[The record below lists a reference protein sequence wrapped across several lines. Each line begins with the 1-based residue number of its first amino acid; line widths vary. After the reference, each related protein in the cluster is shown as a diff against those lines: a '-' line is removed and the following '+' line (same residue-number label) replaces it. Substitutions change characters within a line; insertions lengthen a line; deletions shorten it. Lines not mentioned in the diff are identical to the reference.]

1 MKTLRDVSLLAA
13 PLFVLLSACG
23 GGGGG
28 GSPAVSDTST
38 PPAASTP
45 TPGSGDLTPAIVASN
60 TVQNLC
66 EKPRSGNASDRQG
79 SLLNELTWVRSWID
93 ESYLWYKEVPTTYLA
108 QNFSTP
114 IAYFNVLKTPATTAS
129 GKLKDRFHFTYTTAE
144 WEASLKGV
152 ELGYGMLLALTQ
164 TTPPRKA
171 VITIVEPGSP
181 AALAGLQRGDVL
193 QTVDGVDFV
202 NAAGQASV
210 DTINA
215 ALFPAAQGRHTVSF
229 LRNGASINASLQSIA
244 VNTSAVQNER
254 IIDTP
259 TGKVGYLTF
268 NTHNNVAERQ
278 LVDTMRRF
286 QAAGVSDLV
295 LDVRYNGGGLL
306 DIASELAYMIA
317 GPQTTSGKTFEQ
329 IIANDKIRREAPLGF
344 HAQSQGLAS
353 ANPLAKGTALPY
365 LGLKRVTLLTTGNTC
380 SASEAIING
389 LRGVDV
395 EVNLMGGTTCG
406 KPYGFY
412 PQPNCGTT
420 YFAVQFQGVNAK
432 GFGDYADG
440 MAPTCAVAD
449 DYQHALGDANE
460 AMLAAALQ
468 YRNTGRCTLPT
479 GMSRLLGTVESSET
493 VAARLLR
500 PQYKEIAIG
509 RQP

>member
-1 MKTLRDVSLLAA
+1 MKTLRTVSLLAA
-13 PLFVLLSACG
+13 PLLLLLSACG

-28 GSPAVSDTST
+28 SSAVSEVPPTT
-38 PPAASTP
+38 PPVSGVTP
-45 TPGSGDLTPAIVASN
+45 TIVASN

-66 EKPRSGNASDRQG
+66 EKPRSGNATDRQG
-79 SLLNELTWVRSWID
+79 TLLNELTWVRSWID
-93 ESYLWYKEVPTTYLA
+93 ESYLWYKEVPTTYLP

-114 IAYFNVLKTPATTAS
+114 IAYFNVLKTSAVTAS
-129 GKLKDRFHFTYTTAE
+129 GKPKDQFHFTYTTAE

-152 ELGYGMLLALTQ
+152 ELGYGMLLAMTQ
-164 TTPPRKA
+164 NTPPRRA

-202 NAAGQASV
+202 NAANQASI
-210 DTINA
+210 DILNNG
-215 ALFPAAQGRHTVSF
+215 LFPAAQGTHTMGF
-229 LRNGASINASLQSIA
+229 LRGGVTVNATLQAIE

-254 IIDTP
+254 IIDTA

-329 IIANDKIRREAPLGF
+329 VIANDKTRREAPLGF
-344 HAQSQGLAS
+344 HAQSQGFAA
-353 ANPLAKGTALPY
+353 ANGLAKGTALPY

-395 EVNLMGGTTCG
+395 EVNLIGGTTCG

-440 MAPTCAVAD
+440 MVPTCAVAD

-460 AMLAAALQ
+460 GMLAAALQ
-468 YRNTGRCTLPT
+468 YRSTGRCTPAT
-479 GMSRLLGTVESSET
+479 GMSRLLSTVESSES
-493 VAARLLR
+493 VAMRLLR
-500 PQYKEIAIG
+500 PQYKEIAIR